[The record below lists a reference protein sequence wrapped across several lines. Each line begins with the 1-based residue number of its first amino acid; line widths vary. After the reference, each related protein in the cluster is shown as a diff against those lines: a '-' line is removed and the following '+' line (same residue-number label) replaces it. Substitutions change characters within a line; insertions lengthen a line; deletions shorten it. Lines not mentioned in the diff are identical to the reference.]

1 MKNLYI
7 FLTTLL
13 FFSYTQSTGNYALS
27 IIAVEN
33 NSDATVTVG
42 RTKIA
47 PEQCSDALTLPIPF
61 VSFFKNHDAFIQSLP
76 YFPDNALVI
85 KAGHVRWGI
94 WEEERGIICAA
105 HPQDTLYP
113 QHSIPGKAMFRIFNR
128 KKPKKGESTRTVYL
142 VLHILKNPGNFKP
155 LYITLASEDSTISHK
170 DSDESY

>member
-1 MKNLYI
+1 MQAITSMVCAEQYKL
-7 FLTTLL
+7 
-13 FFSYTQSTGNYALS
+13 A
-27 IIAVEN
+27 IIAISNQSSEN
-33 NSDATVTVG
+33 LTVG
-42 RTKIA
+42 NMIIESESNCK
-47 PEQCSDALTLPIPF
+47 ALYLPIPF
-61 VSFFKNHDAFIQSLP
+61 ISFYENQKFFEQGLP
-76 YFPDNALVI
+76 YFPEEALVVRLD
-85 KAGHVRWGI
+85 GERWGI

>member
-76 YFPDNALVI
+76 YFPDNALII

-94 WEEERGIICAA
+94 WEEERGIVCAA
-105 HPQDTLYP
+105 HPDDYVP
-113 QHSIPGKAMFRIFNR
+113 YGYHIPGK
-128 KKPKKGESTRTVYL
+128 
-142 VLHILKNPGNFKP
+142 ILKRSFNKKEPQPGAQAKKIFLLLKILKDNGKLKP
-155 LYITLASEDSTISHK
+155 LLADIVEEK
-170 DSDESY
+170 Q